1 MVTENWINLN
11 PMNIRTTLETFLL
24 KKRMRPFTKQTKLK
38 KMVTANW
45 INLNPMNIRT
55 RPETFLL
62 KRRMRPKMK
71 ETKLKR
77 MVTENWKKLN
87 PMNIKTKLGNFHQT
101 IKLMQLLATV
111 SPPKVN
117 TLWTE
122 VDGNHSVQSVKETVL
137 SEWKMM
143 PTAQIRIHTSLSL
156 LQLSKI
162 FKNQIRSAW
171 LPRTV
176 NLLMT
181 LLNSDFTYKI
191 YWL

>member
-1 MVTENWINLN
+1 MRPCTKETKLKRMVTKNWKKLN
-11 PMNIRTTLETFLL
+11 PVNIKTKLGTFLL
-24 KKRMRPFTKQTKLK
+24 KKRMRP
-38 KMVTANW
+38 N
-45 INLNPMNIRT
+45 
-55 RPETFLL
+55 
-62 KRRMRPKMK
+62 MK

-77 MVTENWKKLN
+77 MVKKNWKKLN
-87 PMNIKTKLGNFHQT
+87 PMNIKTKLGTFHQT

-171 LPRTV
+171 LPKTV

-181 LLNSDFTYKI
+181 LLNSDFTYKS